1 MFLVAAGAFLC
12 WHSRAREIIVRW
24 GKERERGGELVLRA
38 HRRRGSSG
46 WPESGR
52 QRAAF
57 GILAV
62 VCSWMVL
69 LAALLVVACRGRAAS
84 GRADGDAGPH
94 VTAAGW
100 GAGLDVTRRAAAML
114 TPGKGADTAGQG
126 RRH

>member
-1 MFLVAAGAFLC
+1 M
-12 WHSRAREIIVRW
+12 VRW

-126 RRH
+126 RRRWRRLVSQGAGA